1 MTCPN
6 PGINQLVAYVKDTWT
21 KCSDS
26 RISCVGNRLSGFCKY
41 TLPKN
46 APPLSDT
53 FMEFASLT
61 NLEWKNSTTLQL
73 EKDPSLASKRFCTV
87 LDLDDVK
94 MGFLYLGA
102 QTRYPEHAHAPE
114 EIYQVVAGNCLRL
127 LGPEDEKQPVKSG
140 DVWFHESEEVHGL
153 QTEDS
158 AVLIAW
164 AWTGQLQGSYYFCD
178 TPDGKIDCSYAY
190 EKE

>member
-1 MTCPN
+1 
-6 PGINQLVAYVKDTWT
+6 
-21 KCSDS
+21 
-26 RISCVGNRLSGFCKY
+26 
-41 TLPKN
+41 
-46 APPLSDT
+46 
-53 FMEFASLT
+53 
-61 NLEWKNSTTLQL
+61 
-73 EKDPSLASKRFCTV
+73 
-87 LDLDDVK
+87 

-127 LGPEDEKQPVKSG
+127 LGSEDEKQPVQSG

-164 AWTGQLQGSYYFCD
+164 AWTGQLKGSYYFCD